1 MFAKVPVTRSRFR
14 FLHYDRMFKARLF
27 HEIISQYN
35 FFELVKTDS
44 SSDMIKFQYL
54 QFKEESS

>member
-1 MFAKVPVTRSRFR
+1 
-14 FLHYDRMFKARLF
+14 MFKARLF

-35 FFELVKTDS
+35 FLELVKTDS

>member
-1 MFAKVPVTRSRFR
+1 
-14 FLHYDRMFKARLF
+14 MFKARLF

-35 FFELVKTDS
+35 FFELVKIDS